1 MWLLAR
7 HGTRHPSREAM
18 VPMARLLPKIR
29 DQILAN
35 HRAGER
41 QLRQYSAASC
51 GHLSGRG
58 ELCAEDVASLGQ
70 WRFKLTAEDGS
81 MLTESGARDMLG
93 LGQS

>member
-1 MWLLAR
+1 
-7 HGTRHPSREAM
+7 
-18 VPMARLLPKIR
+18 MARLLPKIR

-41 QLRQYSAASC
+41 QLWQYSSPAPC

-81 MLTESGARDMLG
+81 MLTDSGARDMLG

>member
-1 MWLLAR
+1 M
-7 HGTRHPSREAM
+7 
-18 VPMARLLPKIR
+18 
-29 DQILAN
+29 
-35 HRAGER
+35 
-41 QLRQYSAASC
+41 
-51 GHLSGRG
+51 SGRG